1 MVVISDNRLQMTPIP
16 DAKAE
21 YGNTKPVFIL
31 LINFSLSL
39 SLSLSLSDV
48 VVVII
53 IRKLASFY
61 YFNHTIVNNGAF
73 R

>member
-39 SLSLSLSDV
+39 SLSDV